1 MNIDPNDVKSCPSHP
16 ELNLAWNGL
25 VGFWQCTMCEFSYSK
40 PYVGYLRPRPF
51 HEIMEKKFPTYQRKT
66 CDHEWYQG
74 FHDKEA
80 SCTKCKILK

>member
-1 MNIDPNDVKSCPSHP
+1 MNIDPNDVKPCPHL
-16 ELNLAWNGL
+16 LNGGWNDA
-25 VGFWQCTMCEFSYSK
+25 VGFWRCDICGLSYIEYALT
-40 PYVGYLRPRPF
+40 PVPLLG
-51 HEIMEKKFPTYQRKT
+51 EIMEKKFPAYQRKT